1 MSLGNF
7 LKKEIAV
14 SQNLDT
20 LKKKH
25 LEGKKELLGIK
36 HRLEELEIQDISWKV
51 KLGVVPERYR
61 KDKKLED

>member
-7 LKKEIAV
+7 LEKEIAV
-14 SQNLDT
+14 PQNLDT

-36 HRLEELEIQDISWKV
+36 HRLEELEI
-51 KLGVVPERYR
+51 
-61 KDKKLED
+61 

>member
-36 HRLEELEIQDISWKV
+36 HRLEELEIQDIYWKV